1 MYIDFEKIGNY
12 LGFAKDFFYNLKVK
26 QNLNYIKKNQKI
38 VLQKI
43 KNKNPLNVVFYVY
56 DESKWKSQSVYNYMA
71 EDERFN
77 PKIVVTKNCALMGNH
92 NYQTTGD
99 VKRCY
104 EFFKQKGMNAE
115 LGYDIQ
121 NDDFMPFE
129 KFTPD
134 LIFYS
139 HPWYVYK
146 TQGPVMCS
154 RFALTYYIP
163 YFIPASV
170 VWFDYDLRFH
180 KYLYKHYVST
190 DIIRDIYIENIKNSV
205 CKIVTAGH
213 PIFDEYLETS
223 HKEKK
228 YLIYAPHWT
237 VCGDNLRFGTF
248 EWSGKKILEFAK
260 LHTELNWVFRPH
272 PLFYKFILSSGF
284 MQKNEIDNYFEEW
297 RKIGQIS
304 EGGDYVDL
312 FKESYGMIT
321 DCGSF
326 LTEYFITGNPVIHLI
341 SDKLKPNKIVEEI
354 DKTYYNVYN
363 EQELSIQLIDV
374 LLNKNDYKKQERIN
388 LLNKLNLLNNCSAK
402 RIIDDI
408 LNDIGVCNA
417 KK

>member
-1 MYIDFEKIGNY
+1 
-12 LGFAKDFFYNLKVK
+12 
-26 QNLNYIKKNQKI
+26 
-38 VLQKI
+38 
-43 KNKNPLNVVFYVY
+43 
-56 DESKWKSQSVYNYMA
+56 
-71 EDERFN
+71 
-77 PKIVVTKNCALMGNH
+77 MGNH

-228 YLIYAPHWT
+228 YW
-237 VCGDNLRFGTF
+237 NL
-248 EWSGKKILEFAK
+248 
-260 LHTELNWVFRPH
+260 
-272 PLFYKFILSSGF
+272 
-284 MQKNEIDNYFEEW
+284 QNY
-297 RKIGQIS
+297 
-304 EGGDYVDL
+304 
-312 FKESYGMIT
+312 
-321 DCGSF
+321 
-326 LTEYFITGNPVIHLI
+326 
-341 SDKLKPNKIVEEI
+341 
-354 DKTYYNVYN
+354 
-363 EQELSIQLIDV
+363 
-374 LLNKNDYKKQERIN
+374 
-388 LLNKLNLLNNCSAK
+388 
-402 RIIDDI
+402 I
-408 LNDIGVCNA
+408 LN
-417 KK
+417 